1 MENKNYTTL
10 SQSGRARKMMRQMW
24 FAITHDRAGL
34 IGFILLSLILLMSLT
49 APLLFPLDTESDPS
63 MILTAPS
70 WQHILGTDHLGRD
83 IWAQIA
89 NGGRELLLFAYRRRP
104 ASMPD

>member
-34 IGFILLSLILLMSLT
+34 IGFILLKSGIWLNNLT
-49 APLLFPLDTESDPS
+49 VD
-63 MILTAPS
+63 
-70 WQHILGTDHLGRD
+70 
-83 IWAQIA
+83 
-89 NGGRELLLFAYRRRP
+89 NNK
-104 ASMPD
+104 